1 MSKTTNS
8 DAIVARLKKHSTEQ
22 LEYKLKEKLFN
33 NDTEVEIAKE
43 IIAERKAKAAGKEV
57 PKKAVSEK
65 VEKSEV
71 TASKAAPKKKAPVL
85 EGFNAPEN
93 GNKNDKPQV
102 GETAGKKGEKV
113 KKEKAAKKSDDGS
126 PKKGDKAKII
136 VEMMGKGKSAEDI
149 AKVIEEK
156 GLSTLTG
163 AKLLQNIKGNIQY
176 HKNKI
181 EASKKG

>member
-1 MSKTTNS
+1 MAKTTNS

-43 IIAERKAKAAGKEV
+43 IIAERKAKASGKEV
-57 PKKAVSEK
+57 KKPEETGSKEPV
-65 VEKSEV
+65 KS
-71 TASKAAPKKKAPVL
+71 ASKKKAPVL
-85 EGFNAPEN
+85 EGFNPPDN

-102 GETAGKKGEKV
+102 GETAGKKAAE
-113 KKEKAAKKSDDGS
+113 KKEKPKKADDGS

-136 VEMMGKGKSAEDI
+136 IDMMGKGKSAEEI

-176 HKNKI
+176 HKNRI
-181 EASKKG
+181 EASKKA